1 MKKIMIAAM
10 VLFLLVGCSS
20 MKTETKKKTDPKDEL
35 NTFVTNYNKATET
48 LEESTKIKIEKLS
61 KDNFKELVK
70 QNDDSGYRQVLD
82 EGKSD
87 DTTAGYEVTCLYD
100 EDKNI
105 IGYQSYGVGKLT
117 ESEEEGTVAF
127 SDKGIVLG
135 QVIATALDLD
145 HAKVGDHFIKMMN
158 EKELINDDSFEEKSY
173 KISIHTDAKVGGVV
187 YKFIKT
193 K

>member
-1 MKKIMIAAM
+1 MI
-10 VLFLLVGCSS
+10 LLLLVGCSS
-20 MKTETKKKTDPKDEL
+20 VKTEIKKNSDSKDEL
-35 NTFVTNYNKATET
+35 NTFIEKYNEATET

-61 KDNFKELVK
+61 KDNFNKLVK

-117 ESEEEGTVAF
+117 ESVKEGTVAF

-135 QVIATALDLD
+135 QIIATALDLD
-145 HAKVGDHFIKMMN
+145 HAIVGDHFIKMMN
-158 EKELINDDSFEEKSY
+158 EKEQINDDSFEEKGY
-173 KISIHTDAKVGGVV
+173 KISIHTDASVGGVV